1 MGAGLQKFLGSNGR
15 NSLPVLCH
23 KGQEL
28 RGFNEMALASGMGIV
43 THLSPPH
50 REEERPTGAGEAASS
65 LRSVQVRAAGVSPFQ
80 TQSPG
85 REQRKCDSVTS
96 LTSTHAPLV
105 LLGTIIRG
113 GLSKFSG
120 LVR

>member
-1 MGAGLQKFLGSNGR
+1 
-15 NSLPVLCH
+15 
-23 KGQEL
+23 
-28 RGFNEMALASGMGIV
+28 MALASGMGMV
-43 THLSPPH
+43 THLSQPH
-50 REEERPTGAGEAASS
+50 GEEERPTGAGEAASS
-65 LRSVQVRAAGVSPFQ
+65 LRSAQVRASGVSSFQ

-85 REQRKCDSVTS
+85 GEQRKCDSVT
-96 LTSTHAPLV
+96 LHTSTHAPLV